1 MSASLKFWF
10 QAFSTAIFQSS
21 KNQGGERT
29 SQSRDQNIEKGYTL
43 RNFLPL
49 RTGKIDFLILW
60 LFHYVKLHLLS
71 VKPTSSWL
79 SLHIKLFDI
88 LQVLQTFHYKGKIK
102 LDTFTLFL
110 KKSMRT
116 IETCIYTFPR
126 RLLS

>member
-1 MSASLKFWF
+1 MKRRGQLNKHFCKKNPNIPNETEKIVKFLF
-10 QAFSTAIFQSS
+10 
-21 KNQGGERT
+21 QGGERT

-43 RNFLPL
+43 RNFLSL
-49 RTGKIDFLILW
+49 RTGKIDFLLLP

-102 LDTFTLFL
+102 RDTFTLL
-110 KKSMRT
+110 
-116 IETCIYTFPR
+116 
-126 RLLS
+126 

>member
-1 MSASLKFWF
+1 MKLACIAGKHCSNISHSIFKFESL
-10 QAFSTAIFQSS
+10 
-21 KNQGGERT
+21 QGGERT

-43 RNFLPL
+43 RNFLSL
-49 RTGKIDFLILW
+49 RTGKIDFLILP

-102 LDTFTLFL
+102 RDTFTLL
-110 KKSMRT
+110 
-116 IETCIYTFPR
+116 
-126 RLLS
+126 